1 MYALILLELLNGA
14 SHVTV
19 REELVRSS
27 NLKFRGAA
35 GATERMARSVILWEK
50 ISAICVMR
58 TGVKGGA
65 RSVCWNKGYFFI
77 FMPERYCRSQKKK
90 HLKTCLHLTKWL
102 AIKIWGRNLED
113 FLRNYFPGLC
123 AHVVYFK
130 LLLPS
135 IKIDKKR
142 MSHAYYFLKKSNTI
156 FYFLGGGVGVG
167 GSISLWKKSQSFG
180 RFLFLIVLVCKVT
193 MHFSSDLGLDI
204 SWPFVKLM
212 VTQYSVAGIRSGM
225 TALLTFLRFPGVS
238 PATRM
243 VFLWP

>member
-1 MYALILLELLNGA
+1 MLEQGLFFYFHARKILQI
-14 SHVTV
+14 S
-19 REELVRSS
+19 
-27 NLKFRGAA
+27 K
-35 GATERMARSVILWEK
+35 EK
-50 ISAICVMR
+50 TS
-58 TGVKGGA
+58 
-65 RSVCWNKGYFFI
+65 
-77 FMPERYCRSQKKK
+77 
-90 HLKTCLHLTKWL
+90 LKTCLHLTEWL
-102 AIKIWGRNLED
+102 AIKIWGINLED

-130 LLLPS
+130 PLLPFM
-135 IKIDKKR
+135 KIDKKR

-156 FYFLGGGVGVG
+156 FYFLGGGGVV
-167 GSISLWKKSQSFG
+167 GSISLLKKSQSFE

>member
-1 MYALILLELLNGA
+1 M
-14 SHVTV
+14 TV

-90 HLKTCLHLTKWL
+90 HLKTCLHLTEWL
-102 AIKIWGRNLED
+102 AIKIWGRNSED
-113 FLRNYFPGLC
+113 FWETIFLACVLMLYISNPCYHLW
-123 AHVVYFK
+123 K
-130 LLLPS
+130 L
-135 IKIDKKR
+135 IKKKR

-156 FYFLGGGVGVG
+156 FYFLGGGG
-167 GSISLWKKSQSFG
+167 
-180 RFLFLIVLVCKVT
+180 
-193 MHFSSDLGLDI
+193 LGLGVVYLYERNHSHLDV
-204 SWPFVKLM
+204 SCFLS
-212 VTQYSVAGIRSGM
+212 YLSVR
-225 TALLTFLRFPGVS
+225 
-238 PATRM
+238 
-243 VFLWP
+243 